1 MKKTI
6 LTLTLLTLAFSFAP
20 AQKRKPV
27 KQVQVTA
34 QTIAGQP
41 TGKTY
46 TIDLT
51 SGGATYNLAADID
64 YSRISV
70 RTAKGEMT
78 MDALL
83 AKSGKS
89 MRGKLRVGL
98 TSDIR
103 TQQLGLNR
111 VGGGS
116 RSFSCE
122 GVVCY
127 CSGEDDCIALFDTT
141 KCGPIAVCYPDG
153 CVCIRL

>member
-6 LTLTLLTLAFSFAP
+6 LTVTLLTLVFSFAL
-20 AQKRKPV
+20 AQKTKPIR
-27 KQVQVTA
+27 QVQVTT

-41 TGKTY
+41 TGKLY

-51 SGGATYNLAADID
+51 RSGATYNLAAGID
-64 YSRISV
+64 YNRITV
-70 RTAKGEMT
+70 HTTKGEMT
-78 MDALL
+78 MAKLL
-83 AKSGKS
+83 EKTGKNL
-89 MRGKLRVGL
+89 RGKLRVGL

-103 TQQLGLNR
+103 TLQLGLSR
-111 VGGGS
+111 VSAGG
-116 RSFSCE
+116 RSYSCE
-122 GVVCY
+122 GLVCH